1 MSLYREKVD
10 VRYHDLNYATHV
22 INNNYGDQVT
32 HGYGLNFRKAVL
44 HLMFYEG
51 RRFGSRLS
59 EDYFEVLTLTI
70 KRAKVFGEYW
80 NNSPVNV
87 LHYS

>member
-32 HGYGLNFRKAVL
+32 HGYGGNYWKAVL
-44 HLMFYEG
+44 YLKFYEG
-51 RRFGSRLS
+51 RHYDLRLH

-70 KRAKVFGEYW
+70 KRAQVFSDYW
-80 NNSPVNV
+80 HNCPVNV
-87 LHYS
+87 LYYH